1 MLLETLK
8 SRNWS
13 CFHGYQN
20 QLSPSSQT
28 CLYYNFELPFSHCWT
43 PDLVHCSNEH
53 YGYQNYRTRASAW
66 LPWSWHVPRYFNWS
80 EFDFGTKHKESL
92 QVTADTTL
100 KTFDSPD
107 WPCLPCLLLAHHSAG
122 SNLYFGLES
131 SASMAHSLV
140 MMRLAEYGCKFNL
153 HFVDYWHFRRLLII
167 MLTLRL
173 FEKSSAI
180 TCYKDLFCRT
190 ERHFLAPVG
199 QIVPNGKSHW
209 HSLISYQACWSRSFD
224 SWLRR

>member
-53 YGYQNYRTRASAW
+53 YGYQNYRTHASAW

-180 TCYKDLFCRT
+180 TCYKDLFCKT
-190 ERHFLAPVG
+190 KHHFLAPVG